1 MDEIIMNPE
10 ISDAQEDTEETE
22 TEQLPAVDDTEYLE
36 IDSIR
41 RKKEGKADDSASM
54 QTALCM
60 IIAIGLIILNVFKPD
75 IAEDLLLHMKKFS
88 ESSDELFRNPIDIV
102 MGYINNK

>member
-1 MDEIIMNPE
+1 MDEIIMNSE
-10 ISDAQEDTEETE
+10 ISDIQDDTEETE
-22 TEQLPAVDDTEYLE
+22 EQQLPVVDNTEYLE
-36 IDSIR
+36 IDNIR

-75 IAEDLLLHMKKFS
+75 IAEDLLLYLKKFS
-88 ESSDELFRNPIDIV
+88 ESSKELFRNPIDIII
-102 MGYINNK
+102 GYINNK